1 MEYRGMGYEEQ
12 EGLDAASLS
21 AFAAADLPEIVA
33 AAEQD
38 HVVMFTDLVGFTKI
52 TARTGSR
59 ATSVLLS
66 RVLRLQ
72 ISLIEAAGGTIRNI
86 MGDAIM
92 ASWTV
97 ERADD
102 KSATCARALRTA
114 FAIAA
119 AMQRLPSPLPRQQS
133 LALRIGLH
141 VGPALLGTLAEGHAS
156 GRTLI
161 GDAVNIAARLQ
172 QARGSSAAAQPV
184 GAVRVSAELYREL
197 SSLQQGLLTARAS
210 IRACGRVV
218 RMHSGFNAGSE
229 STPRDDIGEPVT
241 ARPAHP
247 IIWPGCL
254 DRLADYLA
262 AA

>member
-1 MEYRGMGYEEQ
+1 MEYQDTILEQQ

-21 AFAAADLPEIVA
+21 ALAAADLPEIAA

-59 ATSVLLS
+59 ATGVLLS
-66 RVLRLQ
+66 RVLGLQ
-72 ISLIEAAGGTIRNI
+72 IGLIQAAGGTIRNI

-92 ASWTV
+92 ASWTI
-97 ERADD
+97 ERDDD
-102 KSATCARALRTA
+102 KPAISARALRTA

-161 GDAVNIAARLQ
+161 GDTVNIAARLQ
-172 QARGSSAAAQPV
+172 QARGSSNAAQPV
-184 GAVRVSAELYREL
+184 GAVRVSAELYQAL
-197 SSLQQGLLTARAS
+197 PPVQQGLLTARAS
-210 IRACGRVV
+210 IRACGRLV
-218 RMHSGFNAGSE
+218 RMHSSGSAALAATPPAEMAEPAAVRLPNRFN
-229 STPRDDIGEPVT
+229 
-241 ARPAHP
+241 
-247 IIWPGCL
+247 WPMCL
-254 DRLADYLA
+254 DRLGAYLA

>member
-1 MEYRGMGYEEQ
+1 MEYQDTILEEQ

-21 AFAAADLPEIVA
+21 AFAAVDLPEIVA

-52 TARTGSR
+52 TTRTGSR

-66 RVLRLQ
+66 RVLGLQ
-72 ISLIEAAGGTIRNI
+72 IGLIQAAGGVIRNI

-92 ASWTV
+92 ASWTI
-97 ERADD
+97 ERGDD
-102 KSATCARALRTA
+102 KPAICARALRTA
-114 FAIAA
+114 LAIAA
-119 AMQRLPSPLPRQQS
+119 AMQRFPSPLPRQQS

-161 GDAVNIAARLQ
+161 GDTVNIAARLQ
-172 QARGSSAAAQPV
+172 QARRSSAAAHPV
-184 GAVRVSAELYREL
+184 GCVRVSAELYREL
-197 SSLQQGLLTARAS
+197 PPVQQSLLTARAS
-210 IRACGRVV
+210 IRACGRLV
-218 RMHSGFNAGSE
+218 RMHSGGNAGAE
-229 STPRDDIGEPVT
+229 PTRRPEIVEPVT
-241 ARPAHP
+241 ARRAPP
-247 IIWPGCL
+247 ISWPGCL
-254 DRLADYLA
+254 DRLGAYLA

>member
-1 MEYRGMGYEEQ
+1 MQYRDAKQ
-12 EGLDAASLS
+12 EAQGGLDALSLS
-21 AFAAADLPEIVA
+21 TFADADLPEIVV
-33 AAEQD
+33 AEQD

-52 TARTGSR
+52 TARAGSR

-92 ASWTV
+92 ASWAV
-97 ERADD
+97 AREQD
-102 KSATCARALRTA
+102 KSETSARALRTA

-161 GDAVNIAARLQ
+161 GDTVNIAARLQ
-172 QARGSSAAAQPV
+172 QARGSSSARQPV
-184 GAVRVSAELYREL
+184 GCVRVSAELYQAL
-197 SSLQQGLLTARAS
+197 PATQQALLTARAA
-210 IRACGRVV
+210 IRACGRLV
-218 RMHSGFNAGSE
+218 RMHSGCTVQAGPTSRP
-229 STPRDDIGEPVT
+229 SIAEPVT
-241 ARPAHP
+241 ARPAQAFH
-247 IIWPGCL
+247 WTSCL
-254 DRLADYLA
+254 DRLGAYLA

>member
-1 MEYRGMGYEEQ
+1 MEYQDTIFEEQ

-21 AFAAADLPEIVA
+21 AFAAAELPEIAA

-97 ERADD
+97 EREDD
-102 KSATCARALRTA
+102 RSATCARALRTA

-161 GDAVNIAARLQ
+161 GDTVNIAARLQ
-172 QARGSSAAAQPV
+172 QARGASAAA
-184 GAVRVSAELYREL
+184 GSTGCVRVSAELYQAL
-197 SSLQQGLLTARAS
+197 PSVQQGLLPARAS
-210 IRACGRVV
+210 IRACGRIV
-218 RMHSGFNAGSE
+218 RMHSGFNADAE
-229 STPRDDIGEPVT
+229 PTPRPDIPAPVR

-247 IIWPGCL
+247 ISWPACL

>member
-1 MEYRGMGYEEQ
+1 MEYGGMIYEEQ
-12 EGLDAASLS
+12 EGLDGASLS
-21 AFAAADLPEIVA
+21 ALATADLPEIVA
-33 AAEQD
+33 GAEQD
-38 HVVMFTDLVGFTKI
+38 HVVMFTDLVGFTRI

-97 ERADD
+97 ERAAD
-102 KSATCARALRTA
+102 KSATSARALRTA

-161 GDAVNIAARLQ
+161 GDTVNIAARLQ
-172 QARGSSAAAQPV
+172 QARGPSSAAQPV
-184 GAVRVSAELYREL
+184 GAVRVSAELYQAL
-197 SSLQQGLLTARAS
+197 PAVQQMSLPARAA
-210 IRACGRVV
+210 IRACGRLV
-218 RMHSGFNAGSE
+218 RMHSGSNAAIE
-229 STPRDDIGEPVT
+229 PTRRPDIGEPVA

-247 IIWPGCL
+247 ISWPACL

>member
-1 MEYRGMGYEEQ
+1 MEYRGMEYAEQ
-12 EGLDAASLS
+12 EGLAVASLS
-21 AFAAADLPEIVA
+21 DLAATELPEIIA

-72 ISLIEAAGGTIRNI
+72 IGLIEAAGGTIRNI

-97 ERADD
+97 EREED

-161 GDAVNIAARLQ
+161 GDTVNIAARLQ
-172 QARGSSAAAQPV
+172 QARGSSGAAQPV
-184 GAVRVSAELYREL
+184 GAVRVSAELYQAL
-197 SSLQQGLLTARAS
+197 PPVQQGMLTARAS

-218 RMHSGFNAGSE
+218 RMHSGCSAAAE
-229 STPRDDIGEPVT
+229 PTPRVEMAEPVT
-241 ARPAHP
+241 TSPVHP
-247 IIWPGCL
+247 IS
-254 DRLADYLA
+254 
-262 AA
+262 